1 MDGSDGRRGAVSA
14 RLGRVGVGQDRRDP
28 DAAGDERTA
37 RREWARDGGDE
48 AVRRYYDEVWVYGD
62 PGVHDLREATGMAQ
76 DVAARTHHVG
86 YLAADRIPPTERDE
100 RPPNNGRD
108 YVLIML
114 GGGQDGA
121 ALARAAAA
129 ATVPDGVDL
138 VILTGPQL
146 PESDLRALRR
156 VARRRPPVHV
166 QRFSRHGAAWL
177 ENAVAAVT
185 MGGANTVAEILEG
198 DTPALVVPRVT
209 PRAEQLVRARSL
221 AACGALDVLHPASL
235 SPEALTDWIR
245 TAIHSR
251 VDRSGLRLDGF
262 TTVVR
267 RARALLATGR
277 HDIPDVPTDARERVA
292 VLSAR
297 GTSVARTSPIPD
309 HLPAA
314 PTHTPTHMR
323 SHDVAS

>member
-235 SPEALTDWIR
+235 SPEALTPTGSAPR
-245 TAIHSR
+245 STAGSIAAACAS
-251 VDRSGLRLDGF
+251 
-262 TTVVR
+262 TVSPR
-267 RARALLATGR
+267 WC
-277 HDIPDVPTDARERVA
+277 DVPG
-292 VLSAR
+292 LSWPPAAT
-297 GTSVARTSPIPD
+297 TSLMCQPTPGNAWRFPPPAEPPSPAPPPSRTTCPPPPPT
-309 HLPAA
+309 HLP
-314 PTHTPTHMR
+314 T
-323 SHDVAS
+323 